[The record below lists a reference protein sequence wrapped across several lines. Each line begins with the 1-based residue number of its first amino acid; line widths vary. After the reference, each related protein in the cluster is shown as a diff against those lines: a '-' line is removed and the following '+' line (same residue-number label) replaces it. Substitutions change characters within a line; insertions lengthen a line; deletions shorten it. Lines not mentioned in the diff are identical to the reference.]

1 MTTPYPLLLEPAAL
15 AAALDDPALLIVDL
29 CQEQHWQRLHLPG
42 AVHVNPTALL
52 CGVPPAPGKLPEP
65 AQLAALFSAIGYT
78 PDRHLVAYDDE
89 GGGWAGRFLWTL
101 DVIGH
106 TRHSYLNGGLHSWLK
121 EGHPITTAIV
131 TPQPTAVELNLHED
145 PIADRQ
151 TVMDALG
158 RDDVGLWDARSR
170 EEYLGL
176 RSGSRRAGHIPG
188 AVNIDWLELMDHAR
202 NLRLLPADQ
211 LRAKLT
217 AAGIAPEQRII
228 TYCQSHHRS
237 GLSYLAAK
245 SLGQRVQAYPG
256 AWGEWGNLPDTPIEV
271 LA

>member
-1 MTTPYPLLLEPAAL
+1 
-15 AAALDDPALLIVDL
+15 VDL

-42 AVHVNPTALL
+42 AVHVNPAMLL
-52 CGVPPAPGKLPEP
+52 SGVPPAPGKLPEP
-65 AQLAALFSAIGYT
+65 VPLNRLFGAIGYT
-78 PDRHLVAYDDE
+78 PDRHIVAYDDE

-121 EGHPITTAIV
+121 EGHPITAEIV
-131 TPQPTAVELNLHED
+131 APQPTPVTLTLHEA
-145 PIADRQ
+145 PSADLQ
-151 TVMDALG
+151 SVMDALG
-158 RDDVGLWDARSR
+158 DASVSLWDARSR

-188 AVNIDWLELMDHAR
+188 AGNIDWPELMDPAH

-211 LRAKLT
+211 LRDKLA
-217 AAGIAPEQRII
+217 AAGIAPQQRII

-245 SLGQRVQAYPG
+245 SLGRDVRAYPG
-256 AWGEWGNLPDTPIEV
+256 AWGEWGNLPDTPIEQI
-271 LA
+271 A